1 MQYVRTTLMAVLFAL
16 STATGLAYSGTM
28 TQYGDTVYDSDG
40 TQYTQ
45 YGDTVYGSNGKTYTQ
60 YGDTVYGSDGSQY
73 TKYGDTVYYDKPDE
87 KV

>member
-16 STATGLAYSGTM
+16 SAATGFAYSGTM

-45 YGDTVYGSNGKTYTQ
+45 YGDTVYTN
-60 YGDTVYGSDGSQY
+60 DGRSY
-73 TKYGDTVYYDKPDE
+73 TKYGDTVYYDRPEE
-87 KV
+87 KKDNDASLYYK